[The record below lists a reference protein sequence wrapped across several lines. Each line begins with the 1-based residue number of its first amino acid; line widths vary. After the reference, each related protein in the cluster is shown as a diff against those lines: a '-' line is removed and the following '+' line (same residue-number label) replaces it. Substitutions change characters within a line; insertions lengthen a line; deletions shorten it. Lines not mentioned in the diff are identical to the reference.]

1 VVHIGR
7 VPVLADVVKNP
18 TLRLQVLV
26 DGQLDAPVRWVATS
40 ELDDPTPFLEGGEIV
55 LTTGLAAAAWD
66 DRAWS
71 GYVERLGRAGAIAVG
86 FGTGLTH
93 VEVPAALVLA
103 ARRTRLAL
111 FAVPRA
117 VPFVAVSRTIAR
129 LVQQEEQR
137 ALQSALAVQ
146 QQLTRAAVAPDGAT
160 AILDRLA
167 RIVRGDA
174 VVCDRDAT
182 ALLRARPRDERVTR
196 HPLPA
201 RLAELI
207 DRLRPQGMRASH
219 TDAGPRGATVI
230 QPLGLSGTPHAYL
243 VVTATGSWDAA
254 AQTAIAAAAALLS
267 LDFERRAE
275 ALATAREVRTAG
287 LHLLL
292 SGRTESGQALLALR
306 AAAVAPLDGARFHVL
321 RTHCA
326 DDPVRTLNALERW
339 AADDPAGRLVA
350 SSSGD
355 GGPPVAVLRDG
366 TDVADAVAA
375 LGPGGRAGLGEARAL
390 ADLAAA
396 DATARAALL
405 RASAQR
411 PVARWDDVVD
421 EGPPALLSGPAA
433 DEFARAVLGPLATRS
448 TENTALLTTLDA
460 FHRHHGQMTVIAGE
474 LRVHRNTVARRL
486 RRVEELT
493 GRSPNTPRGRF
504 ELWMAVEILRSG
516 QGVGSAGTAAD
527 PGDLQGHPQLGPQ
540 AR

>member
-1 VVHIGR
+1 MVHIGQ

-55 LTTGLAAAAWD
+55 LTTGLATAAWD
-66 DRAWS
+66 DPAWS
-71 GYVERLGRAGAIAVG
+71 GYVDRLGRAGAIAVG
-86 FGTGLTH
+86 FGIGLTH
-93 VEVPAALVLA
+93 VEVPAALVAA
-103 ARRTRLAL
+103 ARRIGLAL

-287 LHLLL
+287 CTC
-292 SGRTESGQALLALR
+292 SSAAARSPDRRCWRCAPPPWRRSTGRGSTCCGRT
-306 AAAVAPLDGARFHVL
+306 AR
-321 RTHCA
+321 TI
-326 DDPVRTLNALERW
+326 P
-339 AADDPAGRLVA
+339 
-350 SSSGD
+350 S
-355 GGPPVAVLRDG
+355 
-366 TDVADAVAA
+366 
-375 LGPGGRAGLGEARAL
+375 AR
-390 ADLAAA
+390 
-396 DATARAALL
+396 
-405 RASAQR
+405 
-411 PVARWDDVVD
+411 
-421 EGPPALLSGPAA
+421 
-433 DEFARAVLGPLATRS
+433 
-448 TENTALLTTLDA
+448 
-460 FHRHHGQMTVIAGE
+460 
-474 LRVHRNTVARRL
+474 
-486 RRVEELT
+486 
-493 GRSPNTPRGRF
+493 
-504 ELWMAVEILRSG
+504 
-516 QGVGSAGTAAD
+516 
-527 PGDLQGHPQLGPQ
+527 
-540 AR
+540 

>member
-1 VVHIGR
+1 

-18 TLRLQVLV
+18 ALRLRVLV
-26 DGQLDAPVRWVATS
+26 DGRLDTPVRWVATS

-55 LTTGLAAAAWD
+55 LTTGLAATAWD
-66 DRAWS
+66 DPAWS
-71 GYVERLGRAGAIAVG
+71 GYVERLGRAGAVAVG
-86 FGTGLTH
+86 FGIGLTH
-93 VEVPAALVLA
+93 VDVPASLVAA
-103 ARRTRLAL
+103 ARRIGLAL

-146 QQLTRAAVAPDGAT
+146 QQLTRAAVATDGAT

-182 ALLRARPRDERVTR
+182 TLLRARPRDDARD
-196 HPLPA
+196 PLPA

-207 DRLRPQGMRASH
+207 DRLRPRGMRASH
-219 TDAGPRGATVI
+219 TDAGPRGGTVI
-230 QPLGLSGTPHAYL
+230 QPLGLSGNPHAYL
-243 VVTATGSWDAA
+243 VVTATASWDAA

-275 ALATAREVRTAG
+275 ALATAREVRSAG

-292 SGRTESGQALLALR
+292 SGRAESGQTLLALR
-306 AAAVAPLDGARFHVL
+306 AAAVASLDGEQFHVL

-326 DDPVRTLNALERW
+326 DDAHALNALERW
-339 AADDPAGRLVA
+339 AAEQPTGRLVA
-350 SSSGD
+350 SSSG
-355 GGPPVAVLRDG
+355 GGPPVAVLREG
-366 TDVADAVAA
+366 TDVAGAVAA

-390 ADLAAA
+390 VDLAAA

-411 PVARWDDVVD
+411 PVTRWDDVVD

-433 DEFARAVLGPLATRS
+433 DEFARAVLGPLATPS
-448 TENTALLTTLDA
+448 TENAALLTTLDA

-474 LRVHRNTVARRL
+474 LRVHRNTVTRRL

-493 GRSPNTPRGRF
+493 GRSPSTPRGRF
-504 ELWMAVEILRSG
+504 ELWMAVEVLRSG
-516 QGVGSAGTAAD
+516 EAA
-527 PGDLQGHPQLGPQ
+527 
-540 AR
+540 R

>member
-1 VVHIGR
+1 MHSGQM
-7 VPVLADVVKNP
+7 PVLADVVKNP
-18 TLRLQVLV
+18 ALRLQVLV

-55 LTTGLAAAAWD
+55 LTTGLAATGWEE
-66 DRAWS
+66 RAWTA
-71 GYVERLGRAGAIAVG
+71 YVERLGRAGAIAVG
-86 FGTGLTH
+86 FGIGLTH
-93 VEVPAALVLA
+93 AEVPAPLVAA
-103 ARRTRLAL
+103 ARRTGVTL

-117 VPFVAVSRTIAR
+117 VPFVAVSRTFAR

-182 ALLRARPRDERVTR
+182 VLLRAHPRENTGA
-196 HPLPA
+196 PLPT

-207 DRLRPQGMRASH
+207 DRLRPRGMRASH
-219 TDAGPRGATVI
+219 TDAGPRGATVV

-243 VVTATGSWDAA
+243 VVTATASWDTA

-267 LDFERRAE
+267 LDFARRAE

-292 SGRTESGQALLALR
+292 GGRTESGQALLALR

-321 RTHCA
+321 RTHGG
-326 DDPVRTLNALERW
+326 DDPVRALTALERW
-339 AADDPAGRLVA
+339 AADDPAGRLA
-350 SSSGD
+350 ALSSGD
-355 GGPPVAVLRDG
+355 GGQPVAVLRAG
-366 TDVADAVAA
+366 TDLAGAVAA
-375 LGPGGRAGLGEARAL
+375 LGPAGRAGLGEARAL
-390 ADLAAA
+390 AELAAA

-411 PVARWDDVVD
+411 PVTRWDDVVD
-421 EGPPALLSGPAA
+421 EGPPALLAGPAA
-433 DEFARAVLGPLATRS
+433 EEFARAVLGPLATPS

-474 LRVHRNTVARRL
+474 LGVHRNTVTRRL
-486 RRVEELT
+486 QRVEELT
-493 GRSPNTPRGRF
+493 GRSPGTPRGRF

-516 QGVGSAGTAAD
+516 QG
-527 PGDLQGHPQLGPQ
+527 
-540 AR
+540 